1 MWFSFFYRKRD
12 SENESK
18 KFAPTPEVLVE
29 TQELGQN
36 DAIKYK

>member
-1 MWFSFFYRKRD
+1 MWFSFFTGNVIQKTKV
-12 SENESK
+12 K